1 MTISV
6 YSVRMA
12 TGPTVSVIMS
22 VYNGAPY
29 LYACMQSILQQRFAN
44 FEFLIVNDG
53 STDQSSDILQ
63 NLAAADS
70 RIRLIERENR
80 GLVFSLNELVAEA
93 QAPLLARMDC
103 DDIAMPDRFSKQ
115 VKFMHANP
123 EIGILGSNTHDLNE
137 DGLIIRAT
145 EEYPLSPSTARDW
158 MKNGPPVCHPSV
170 MMRTAIIR
178 ELGGYRAP
186 FRHAEDYDLWLRAAL
201 ITDIC
206 NLPDRLLLYRR
217 SSQQISQKHAGE
229 QAKAAAVAWLDY
241 VRRCDGHDSLFDA
254 RSDLP
259 HYDELDQLFDEV
271 GASAFVRR
279 KVVERLR
286 YSNEMLEG
294 PEFNMMVQQVRAGE
308 SFDGAMRTILRL
320 GRKGRMLRALVLAS
334 AVAGLVISNS

>member
-1 MTISV
+1 MTISAYV
-6 YSVRMA
+6 VLMA
-12 TGPTVSVIMS
+12 TAPTVSVIMS

-29 LYACMQSILQQRFAN
+29 LYACMQSILQQHFDD
-44 FEFLIVNDG
+44 FEFLVVNDG
-53 STDQSSDILQ
+53 SSDGSSEILQ

-93 QAPLLARMDC
+93 RAPLLARMDC

-115 VKFMHANP
+115 VTFMQTNP
-123 EIGILGSNTHDLNE
+123 GIGILGSNTHDLNE
-137 DGLIIRAT
+137 YGLIIKAT
-145 EEYPLSPSTARDW
+145 EEYPLSPSAARQW
-158 MKNGPPVCHPSV
+158 LKNGPPVCHPSV

-178 ELGGYRAP
+178 ELGGYRAA

-241 VRRCDGHDSLFDA
+241 VRRCDGHSSLFDD
-254 RSDLP
+254 RPFLP
-259 HYDELDQLFDEV
+259 QYEELDQLFDEA
-271 GASAFVRR
+271 GASAFVKR

-294 PEFNMMVQQVRAGE
+294 PDFNMMVQQVRAGE
-308 SFDGAMRTILRL
+308 SFDGVVRTILRL
-320 GRKGRMLRALVLAS
+320 GRKGRMLRALILAS
-334 AVAGLVISNS
+334 AVAGLVISGS